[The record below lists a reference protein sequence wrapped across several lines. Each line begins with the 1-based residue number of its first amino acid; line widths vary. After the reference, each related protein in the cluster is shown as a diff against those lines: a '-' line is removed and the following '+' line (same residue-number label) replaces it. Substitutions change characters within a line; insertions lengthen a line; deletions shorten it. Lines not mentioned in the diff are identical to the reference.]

1 MAKYNVTIGDDFVI
15 EAIDI
20 EDVTAVEALAGVVER
35 RARRKHEAV
44 LAYAVLGFAG
54 LGLLISMSIGL
65 VDGSFDELGGTWAVA
80 SPWVGMV
87 LGRYFKME

>member
-1 MAKYNVTIGDDFVI
+1 MAKYNVTVGDDFVI

-20 EDVTAVEALAGVVER
+20 EDVTAVEVLAGVVER

-54 LGLLISMSIGL
+54 ASLLISMSIGL
-65 VDGSFDELGGTWAVA
+65 FDGSFDELGGTWAVV